1 MKVIFLDVDGV
12 LNSLDTKETI
22 EGYIFV
28 SDDKIELL
36 KEIIVQTGA
45 KVVLSST
52 WRRGWY
58 CKEHIEQ
65 PNESDR
71 QDIRMFDA
79 LCEKLHEF
87 NIELLDY
94 TGDFGPRGQEIDAW
108 LKAWQGEPIEAYVIL
123 DDMRGTEL
131 RPHAR
136 YLVQTSLGGGM
147 TEKHVQRAIKLLNT
161 NTN

>member
-12 LNSLDTKETI
+12 LNSLDTKERI

-36 KEIIVQTGA
+36 KEIVDQTGA

-58 CKEHIEQ
+58 CKEHIDH

-87 NIELLDY
+87 NIGLLDY
-94 TGDFGPRGQEIDAW
+94 TDDFGLRGQEIDAW
-108 LKAWQGEPIEAYVIL
+108 LNNWTGEPIESYVIL
-123 DDMRGTEL
+123 DDMSGRDI
-131 RPHAR
+131 RPHSR
-136 YLVQTSLGGGM
+136 FLVQTSLGGGINK
-147 TEKHVQRAIKLLNT
+147 KHVQRAIEILNIKSL
-161 NTN
+161 